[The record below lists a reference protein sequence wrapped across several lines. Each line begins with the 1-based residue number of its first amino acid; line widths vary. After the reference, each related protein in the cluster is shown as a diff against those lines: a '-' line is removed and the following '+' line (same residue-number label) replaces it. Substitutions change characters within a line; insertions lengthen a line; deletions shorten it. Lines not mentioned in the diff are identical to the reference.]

1 MSDDYSKGDQVTVYP
16 KGGGAG
22 ETKIV
27 KRDDGT
33 SLHFTDGSMVRK
45 GRHVE
50 RKRP

>member
-1 MSDDYSKGDQVTVYP
+1 MADGYSEGDKVTVYP

-45 GRHVE
+45 GGHVE
-50 RKRP
+50 KAR

>member
-1 MSDDYSKGDQVTVYP
+1 MSESYSKGDKVTVYP

-27 KRDDGT
+27 VRDDGT

-45 GRHVE
+45 GRHVSKE
-50 RKRP
+50 S